1 MFNQAF
7 RLAPAVSFAA
17 TLFVVLPA
25 AAEETTPTST
35 AGTAPSGLEL
45 SEQARSR
52 YEAGDYARALE
63 LFDQAYARDPDPN
76 LLFNSARCHEKLGDT
91 AAALDKYEAFL
102 ASPNAD
108 PDGLTKAQA
117 SRDAL
122 VKSQGRRAANAE
134 KRPGRS
140 AFGDADGSRQDSSGG
155 SSHLASWLLLGA
167 GVAAAASGVV
177 VYSLG
182 VSDHNDVEEQSGY
195 GDPTRVAPMTQRQ
208 AEQRIDSG
216 NTKKLVGG
224 LLLGGGGALLASS
237 AVLFLLAPGQESNV
251 GFDVS
256 PRGGSVAIRGRF

>member
-17 TLFVVLPA
+17 MLFATLPA
-25 AAEETTPTST
+25 AAEETTATST
-35 AGTAPSGLEL
+35 AEAAPSALDL
-45 SEQARSR
+45 SEQARAR
-52 YEAGDYARALE
+52 YEAGDFTRALE
-63 LFDQAYARDPDPN
+63 LFDRAYARDPDPN

-108 PDGLTKAQA
+108 PDGLSKAQA

-122 VKSQGRRAANAE
+122 VKSQGRRAANTE
-134 KRPGRS
+134 KKPGRS
-140 AFGDADGSRQDSSGG
+140 TFGDAAALEDSKGGG
-155 SSHLASWLLLGA
+155 SSHLASWLLLSA

-182 VSDHNDVEEQSGY
+182 VSDHNDVEDQAGY

-208 AEQRIDSG
+208 AEQRIESG

-237 AVLFLLAPGQESNV
+237 AVLFLLDPGRESNV

>member
-7 RLAPAVSFAA
+7 RLASTVSFAA
-17 TLFVVLPA
+17 TLFVALPA
-25 AAEETTPTST
+25 TAEEATPST
-35 AGTAPSGLEL
+35 AETAPTALDL
-45 SEQARSR
+45 SEQARAR
-52 YEAGDYARALE
+52 YEAGEFSRALA

-76 LLFNSARCHEKLGDT
+76 LLFNIARCHEKLGDT

-102 ASPNAD
+102 ASANAD
-108 PDGLTKAQA
+108 PDGLTKARA
-117 SRDAL
+117 SRDEL
-122 VKSQGRRAANAE
+122 VKSQERRTRNAE

-140 AFGDADGSRQDSSGG
+140 AFGDDAVLEDSKSGG

-182 VSDHNDVEEQSGY
+182 VSDHNDVKEQSGY

>member
-17 TLFVVLPA
+17 TLFVALPA
-25 AAEETTPTST
+25 AADETTPTST
-35 AGTAPSGLEL
+35 AEAAPTALEL

-52 YEAGDYARALE
+52 YDAGEYARALA

-76 LLFNSARCHEKLGDT
+76 LLFNIARCHEKLGDT
-91 AAALDKYEAFL
+91 ALALDKYEAFL

-108 PDGLTKAQA
+108 PDGLRKAQA

-122 VKSQGRRAANAE
+122 VKSQERRAPNAE

-140 AFGDADGSRQDSSGG
+140 TFGDDAGAREDSKGG

-182 VSDHNDVEEQSGY
+182 VSDHHDVEEQSGY

-216 NTKKLVGG
+216 NSKKLVGG

-237 AVLFLLAPGQESNV
+237 LVLFLLEPGQESNV
-251 GFDVS
+251 GFSVS